1 MVAALPPTVRQL
13 NLAAE
18 CRGPLC
24 LMLQRMRRLEDLST
38 ASDLILDLTANGAF
52 VDWRGPGAA
61 GAIAKLSSLRLDYRK
76 RPQWDGEFTQDAEI
90 APVPANLPAALA
102 SASHLTSLE
111 LLASWSAPAAQL
123 CAVLPALEDLR
134 CDTRGRKR
142 AGPQACACYACIQ
155 AGGRGAAAAM
165 LAQCIF

>member
-24 LMLQRMRRLEDLST
+24 LMLQRMRRLEDLSI
-38 ASDLILDLTANGAF
+38 ASDLILGLTANGAF

-102 SASHLTSLE
+102 PATRLTSLE
-111 LLASWSAPAAQL
+111 LLASWPAPAARL
-123 CAVLPALEDLR
+123 CTVLPALEDLR
-134 CDTRGRKR
+134 CAQGGESGPARKHVPAMPGSTLEGRS
-142 AGPQACACYACIQ
+142 
-155 AGGRGAAAAM
+155 AAAAM
-165 LAQCIF
+165 LAQCTY